1 MAVKVTVNS
10 VSPNRVSIN
19 NQQRTTIRSV
29 GLANPESKLE
39 NLSDVDASDPDNNQG
54 TGASWSYTQGPLGT
68 WTQNGPGFVGTGN
81 AGNNQYCDA
90 ISGDGKVAAVIDDAG
105 EFWTFV

>member
-29 GLANPESKLE
+29 GLANQETRLE
-39 NLSDVDASDPDNNQG
+39 NLSDVDASDPDNNEILVYDETLNKYVIKTLPNLDGG
-54 TGASWSYTQGPLGT
+54 T
-68 WTQNGPGFVGTGN
+68 F
-81 AGNNQYCDA
+81 
-90 ISGDGKVAAVIDDAG
+90 
-105 EFWTFV
+105 

>member
-29 GLANPESKLE
+29 GLANPETRLE
-39 NLSDVDASDPDNNQG
+39 NLSDVDASDPDNNEILVYDETLNKYVIKTLPNLDGG
-54 TGASWSYTQGPLGT
+54 T
-68 WTQNGPGFVGTGN
+68 F
-81 AGNNQYCDA
+81 
-90 ISGDGKVAAVIDDAG
+90 
-105 EFWTFV
+105 

>member
-39 NLSDVDASDPDNNQG
+39 NLSDVDASDPDNNEILVYDETLNKYVIKTLPNINGG
-54 TGASWSYTQGPLGT
+54 T
-68 WTQNGPGFVGTGN
+68 F
-81 AGNNQYCDA
+81 
-90 ISGDGKVAAVIDDAG
+90 
-105 EFWTFV
+105 

>member
-29 GLANPESKLE
+29 GLAAPDVIIIDKLE
-39 NLSDVDASDPDNNQG
+39 NLTDVDASDPDNNEILVYDETLNKYVIKVLPNINGG
-54 TGASWSYTQGPLGT
+54 T
-68 WTQNGPGFVGTGN
+68 F
-81 AGNNQYCDA
+81 
-90 ISGDGKVAAVIDDAG
+90 
-105 EFWTFV
+105 

>member
-10 VSPNRVSIN
+10 SSQNRVSIN

-39 NLSDVDASDPDNNQG
+39 NLSDVDASDPDNNEILVYDETLNKYVIKTLPNLDGG
-54 TGASWSYTQGPLGT
+54 T
-68 WTQNGPGFVGTGN
+68 F
-81 AGNNQYCDA
+81 
-90 ISGDGKVAAVIDDAG
+90 
-105 EFWTFV
+105 

>member
-39 NLSDVDASDPDNNQG
+39 NLSDVDASDPDNNEILVYDETLNKYVIKTLPNLDGG
-54 TGASWSYTQGPLGT
+54 T
-68 WTQNGPGFVGTGN
+68 F
-81 AGNNQYCDA
+81 
-90 ISGDGKVAAVIDDAG
+90 
-105 EFWTFV
+105 